1 MLNRLKA
8 QAHLAIIPIATSLL
22 VSFTWEISS
31 MIAMLLM
38 AILTSAGFYYVRF
51 KHLDRLEAK
60 ASAAESGTLE
70 VWASTG
76 KIGTI
81 SEAEYSALELG
92 MGNDAPLFFR
102 QAANVI
108 GVLGRLSYS
117 VLLALPAATF
127 WLIFI
132 VGLMEPEALA
142 QAARSVPTMTSAD
155 ASNLMNMVITLFIM
169 APLMVF
175 GLSAIL
181 GWPLGLFGFV
191 NFYSQERNRLLLRHC
206 GASAIVDAHIRV
218 PAEAAVT
225 TTKGV
230 EG

>member
-1 MLNRLKA
+1 MLNRLKT

-22 VSFTWEISS
+22 VCFTWGISS
-31 MIAMLLM
+31 SIAMVLM

-51 KHLDRLEAK
+51 KHLDRLQAK
-60 ASAAESGTLE
+60 ASAAESSTLE

-108 GVLGRLSYS
+108 GVLWRLSYS
-117 VLLALPAATF
+117 LVLALPAAMF
-127 WLIFI
+127 WLVLVFGI
-132 VGLMEPEALA
+132 MEPEAIA
-142 QAARSVPTMTSAD
+142 QAARSLTTMTAAD
-155 ASNLMNMVITLFIM
+155 VSNLMDVVITLFLTM
-169 APLMVF
+169 PLMVF
-175 GLSAIL
+175 GISAVI
-181 GWPLGLFGFV
+181 GWPLGSFGFI
-191 NFYSQERNRLLLRHC
+191 NFYSQERNSLLLKHC
-206 GASAIVDAHIRV
+206 GASAVVDAHIRV